1 MEITVDQ
8 MYQIEN
14 KGHDMGFLKKFMMEN
29 AGAAAVRR
37 LITNFENISSKN
49 ILIFVGLGNN
59 GGDGLVMA
67 RHLAGY
73 GSNVTVML
81 LGDPEKIKT
90 EESNWNWSILEKMPS
105 VKLLSGN
112 SLDFNFK
119 PDIVI
124 DGILGTGI
132 SGEIREPY
140 ASAINFIN
148 STDCYKFAVDVPSGL
163 DPQTGNTANIFT
175 KCDMTVTFHKMKEGI
190 PKRKDLTGEL
200 YAEKIGSVDSKNII
214 IFVGMGNNGGDGQVM
229 ARHLAGHNANVTVV
243 LLGTPDKIKTE
254 ESSWN
259 WSLLEKMPS
268 VKLITGN
275 STNFD
280 FKPDIIID
288 GILGT
293 GIKGDIREPYA
304 SAINFINQ
312 TDCYKFAVDVPSG
325 MDPQT
330 GETALLFTKC
340 DMTVTFHKMK
350 QGIPKR
356 KDLTGELYA
365 EKIGIPVEA
374 EEGIL

>member
-37 LITNFENISSKN
+37 LLTKFENIASKN

-73 GSNVTVML
+73 GSNVTVVL
-81 LGDPEKIKT
+81 LGDSEKIKT

-105 VKLLSGN
+105 IKLMSGN

-119 PDIVI
+119 PDIII

-132 SGEIREPY
+132 SWKISEPY

-148 STDCYKFAVDVPSGL
+148 STDCDKVAVDVPSGL
-163 DPQTGNTANIFT
+163 DPQTGTTANIFT

-200 YAEKIGSVDSKNII
+200 YTEK
-214 IFVGMGNNGGDGQVM
+214 
-229 ARHLAGHNANVTVV
+229 TW
-243 LLGTPDKIKTE
+243 T
-254 ESSWN
+254 
-259 WSLLEKMPS
+259 
-268 VKLITGN
+268 
-275 STNFD
+275 
-280 FKPDIIID
+280 
-288 GILGT
+288 
-293 GIKGDIREPYA
+293 
-304 SAINFINQ
+304 
-312 TDCYKFAVDVPSG
+312 C
-325 MDPQT
+325 
-330 GETALLFTKC
+330 
-340 DMTVTFHKMK
+340 
-350 QGIPKR
+350 
-356 KDLTGELYA
+356 
-365 EKIGIPVEA
+365 VEA
-374 EEGIL
+374 EEGILW

>member
-124 DGILGTGI
+124 LLSGNSLDFNFKPDIVIDGILGTGI

-200 YAEKIGSVDSKNII
+200 YAEKIG
-214 IFVGMGNNGGDGQVM
+214 
-229 ARHLAGHNANVTVV
+229 
-243 LLGTPDKIKTE
+243 
-254 ESSWN
+254 
-259 WSLLEKMPS
+259 
-268 VKLITGN
+268 
-275 STNFD
+275 
-280 FKPDIIID
+280 
-288 GILGT
+288 
-293 GIKGDIREPYA
+293 
-304 SAINFINQ
+304 
-312 TDCYKFAVDVPSG
+312 
-325 MDPQT
+325 
-330 GETALLFTKC
+330 
-340 DMTVTFHKMK
+340 
-350 QGIPKR
+350 
-356 KDLTGELYA
+356 
-365 EKIGIPVEA
+365 IPVEA